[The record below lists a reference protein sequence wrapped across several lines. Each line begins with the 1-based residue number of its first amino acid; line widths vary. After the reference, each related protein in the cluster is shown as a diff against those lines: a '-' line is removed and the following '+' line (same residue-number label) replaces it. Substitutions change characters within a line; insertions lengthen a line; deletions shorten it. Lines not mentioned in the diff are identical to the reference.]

1 MARLS
6 VQVLPLSCQL
16 HSEAWLD
23 WACPPKR
30 VKFGRVDDLWKDV
43 CSARFVYCWVY
54 VHRFAVH
61 GIWSTSVLAML
72 CPHGLWVFVIY
83 VWSGKVRLTLEVLT
97 HHQLPTGS
105 PLPKWIVLE
114 LRSMPN
120 AQLDRPAQL
129 DRTDNPYRSD
139 RSLKGEIVVWGTSK
153 PPKRLEKHFQGKT
166 LSVLVPLLPPIFSW
180 V

>member
-1 MARLS
+1 M
-6 VQVLPLSCQL
+6 
-16 HSEAWLD
+16 E
-23 WACPPKR
+23 
-30 VKFGRVDDLWKDV
+30 GRVFGAFRLLLGLCASFRSSWHLEYV
-43 CSARFVYCWVY
+43 CPGNALPT
-54 VHRFAVH
+54 
-61 GIWSTSVLAML
+61 WSLGF
-72 CPHGLWVFVIY
+72 CYIY

-166 LSVLVPLLPPIFSW
+166 LSVLVPLLPPIFS
-180 V
+180 